1 MITYDAVR
9 IRLWLEERTSVKLHP
24 ENTFM
29 ATDVCGKLQTA
40 VAFSNYRPDTD
51 IEITV
56 ATEGKGLKGA
66 ASLIRQVFIYVFEQS
81 NCRRCTARI
90 RADNEKSIK
99 LVTRLGFKVEG
110 RLRQGFGDADALVFG
125 LLRDDF
131 YGLCRRTPL
140 SP

>member
-1 MITYDAVR
+1 MIVYDAAL
-9 IRLWLEERTSVKLHP
+9 IRPWLEERTSVKLHP
-24 ENTFM
+24 ENTFIGHQIGDKL
-29 ATDVCGKLQTA
+29 ATA
-40 VAFSNYRPDTD
+40 AAFSNYRPDTD

-56 ATEGKGLKGA
+56 ATEGKGLKSAMG
-66 ASLIRQVFIYVFEQS
+66 LIREVFVYVFEQS

-110 RLRQGFGDADALVFG
+110 RLRQGFGDTDALVFG

-131 YGLCRRTPL
+131 YGLCRRTPE

>member
-1 MITYDAVR
+1 MITYDADR
-9 IRLWLEERTSVKLHP
+9 IRPWLEERVGLKLHP
-24 ENTFM
+24 EATFI
-29 ATDVCGKLQTA
+29 AHQIGAKLVAA
-40 VAFSNYRPDTD
+40 VGFSNYRPDND
-51 IEITV
+51 IELTI
-56 ATEGKGLKGA
+56 ASEGKGLKSAMGF
-66 ASLIRQVFIYVFEQS
+66 IRDVFLYVFEQS

-99 LVTRLGFKVEG
+99 LATRLGFKVEG

-131 YGLCRRTPL
+131 YGLCRQPPE